1 MISCDDIKEKISL
14 LIDNELNEAQAAEVN
29 EHLKRCKACKAYYDE
44 LKKITEEINK
54 LEDSIDFPN
63 ELHSRIM
70 TEIKANANDT
80 KEKSKKKNIFELK
93 NISLIIPTAACFVLM
108 CVVTVVLTDMQNNK
122 AISQQNAIN
131 SQIVDNSGNNA
142 EDSTDKQIAMA
153 DDPNIA
159 REGEPSAVA
168 GAYEKKD
175 IAIIIDKKDIK
186 LSLAKNEENLR
197 KLEEICQQYDYEAV
211 ADSESFS
218 VSLKVLKDTDY
229 DKFIKEINE
238 LNGNAV
244 AIKEYSEDKTQEY
257 NKLFEEIDANKA
269 NNSQKLNELYEKA
282 FNLEMDMDYYEIK
295 VELN

>member
-1 MISCDDIKEKISL
+1 MISCEDIKEKISL
-14 LIDNELNEAQAAEVN
+14 LIDNELNEAQAAEVK
-29 EHLKRCKACKAYYDE
+29 EHLKSCKACKAYYDE
-44 LKKITEEINK
+44 LKKITEEMNK
-54 LEDSIDFPN
+54 LEDSIDFPK

-70 TEIKANANDT
+70 TEIKANANNT
-80 KEKSKKKNIFELK
+80 ETESKKKNIFELK
-93 NISLIIPTAACFVLM
+93 NIRHIIPTAACFVLM

-131 SQIVDNSGNNA
+131 SQIVDNSDST

-238 LNGNAV
+238 LNGSAV

-257 NKLFEEIDANKA
+257 NELFEEIDAKA
-269 NNSQKLNELYEKA
+269 DSSQKLNELYEKA

-295 VELN
+295 VELS